1 MKTEKIKTFVSSSE
15 ESLKAK
21 QIKFGDFLK
30 TKKSILTFVKMLKA
44 SVMNI
49 F

>member
-1 MKTEKIKTFVSSSE
+1 MKTEKIKTFISSSE

-21 QIKFGDFLK
+21 QIKFGDFL

-44 SVMNI
+44 SFMNI